1 MDVTVIFIRTSVSR
15 FFFGRGTLQD
25 MYREW
30 PTSRFAAV
38 YSLNP
43 ENQTPTL

>member
-1 MDVTVIFIRTSVSR
+1 MQDAKSEAPDIYYTHKSICVTD

-38 YSLNP
+38 
-43 ENQTPTL
+43 